1 MERAA
6 CALCVVAAQCTQ
18 VLCMR
23 PQLHV
28 MRSRCEFTRLAVYGC
43 LGKQQAKG
51 SSASV
56 GECECNG
63 YVVW

>member
-6 CALCVVAAQCTQ
+6 CVWCVVQTEGGR
-18 VLCMR
+18 VLCMC

-28 MRSRCEFTRLAVYGC
+28 MRNRCGSTRLAVYGC
-43 LGKQQAKG
+43 LGEQQAKG
-51 SSASV
+51 NSASV
-56 GECECNG
+56 GECECDG

>member
-6 CALCVVAAQCTQ
+6 CALCVVAAHCPQ

-28 MRSRCEFTRLAVYGC
+28 MRNRCGSTRLAVYGC
-43 LGKQQAKG
+43 LVEQQAKG
-51 SSASV
+51 SSARV
-56 GECECNG
+56 GECECYG
-63 YVVW
+63 YVAW

>member
-6 CALCVVAAQCTQ
+6 CALCGIPAHCPQ

-28 MRSRCEFTRLAVYGC
+28 MRNRCGSTRLAVYGC
-43 LGKQQAKG
+43 LGEQQAKA
-51 SSASV
+51 SSGSV
-56 GECECNG
+56 GECGC
-63 YVVW
+63 YACVVW

>member
-6 CALCVVAAQCTQ
+6 SALCVVAAHCPQ

-28 MRSRCEFTRLAVYGC
+28 MRSWCGSTRLAVYGC
-43 LGKQQAKG
+43 LVEQQAKG
-51 SSASV
+51 SSARV
-56 GECECNG
+56 GECECYG
-63 YVVW
+63 YVAW

>member
-28 MRSRCEFTRLAVYGC
+28 MRNRCGSRRSAVCGC
-43 LGKQQAKG
+43 LVQQQAKA

-56 GECECNG
+56 GECECDG
-63 YVVW
+63 CVAW

>member
-6 CALCVVAAQCTQ
+6 CALCGIPAHCPQVVR
-18 VLCMR
+18 MR

-28 MRSRCEFTRLAVYGC
+28 MRNRCGSTRLAVYGC
-43 LGKQQAKG
+43 LEEQQAKG
-51 SSASV
+51 NSASV

-63 YVVW
+63 HVAW

>member
-6 CALCVVAAQCTQ
+6 CALCGIPAQCPQ

-28 MRSRCEFTRLAVYGC
+28 MRSRCGSTRLAVYGC
-43 LGKQQAKG
+43 LGEQQAKG
-51 SSASV
+51 SSASI
-56 GECECNG
+56 GECECNER
-63 YVVW
+63 VVW

>member
-28 MRSRCEFTRLAVYGC
+28 MRSRCGSTRLAAYGC
-43 LGKQQAKG
+43 LGEQQAKG
-51 SSASV
+51 NSASV
-56 GECECNG
+56 GECECDG
-63 YVVW
+63 YVAW

>member
-6 CALCVVAAQCTQ
+6 CALCVVPAQRSQ

-28 MRSRCEFTRLAVYGC
+28 MRSRCEFTRLAVYVC
-43 LGKQQAKG
+43 LGEQQAKG

-56 GECECNG
+56 GECECDG
-63 YVVW
+63 RVVV